1 MSFYTQIPNPEDVL
15 ALEPEEL
22 AGPVL
27 VWLNSRY
34 GTREFSRYN
43 VSLVNHSV
51 SEYPQHLHQKL
62 LRAIMEAW
70 VWLEREGFLAPEPGK
85 GEGWY
90 FISRRGQRITQASQM
105 VEYRRGNLLP
115 KQFLHPLIA
124 EKVYS
129 TFLRGDYD
137 TAVFQ
142 AFKEVE
148 VRVREAGGFTA
159 TDIGTDLMR
168 RAFHQQN
175 GPLSDQNA
183 VAAERQA
190 LSDLFAGAI
199 GSYKN
204 PHSHR
209 NVALDAREAVE
220 MIILASH
227 LLNIVDARDPNH

>member
-1 MSFYTQIPNPEDVL
+1 MSFHTQIPNPEDVL

-22 AGPVL
+22 AGAVL
-27 VWLNSRY
+27 MWLNSRY
-34 GTREFSRYN
+34 GLNKFARQTVGLAN
-43 VSLVNHSV
+43 NSV
-51 SEYPQHLHQKL
+51 SGYPYQFQTQI

-70 VWLEREGFLAPEPGK
+70 TWLEREGFLAPDPGQ
-85 GEGWY
+85 EGWY
-90 FISRRGQRITQASQM
+90 FISRRGQRITQASQ
-105 VEYRRGNLLP
+105 VADYRRGNLLP

-129 TFLRGDYD
+129 AFLRGDYD

-159 TDIGTDLMR
+159 TDLGTDLMR
-168 RAFHQQN
+168 KAFHPQT
-175 GPLSDQNA
+175 GTLTEQNA
-183 VAAERQA
+183 VTSERQA

-209 NVALDAREAVE
+209 NVTLDAREAVE

-227 LLNIVDARDPNH
+227 LLNIVDARDPNP

>member
-1 MSFYTQIPNPEDVL
+1 MSFHTQIPNPDDVL

-22 AGPVL
+22 AGAVL
-27 VWLNSRY
+27 VWLNSTFGQNKFARQNIGQEY
-34 GTREFSRYN
+34 
-43 VSLVNHSV
+43 SV
-51 SEYPQHLHQKL
+51 SGYPQHLHQPILK
-62 LRAIMEAW
+62 AIMEAW
-70 VWLEREGFLAPEPGK
+70 VWLEREGFLAPDPGQA
-85 GEGWY
+85 GWY
-90 FISRRGQRITQASQM
+90 FITRRGQRITQASQ
-105 VEYRRGNLLP
+105 VADYRRGNLLP

-129 TFLRGDYD
+129 AFLRGDYD

-148 VRVREAGGFTA
+148 VRVREAGSFTA
-159 TDIGTDLMR
+159 ADLGTDLMR
-168 RAFHQQN
+168 RAFHPQT
-175 GPLSDQNA
+175 GPLTDQNA
-183 VAAERQA
+183 VTSERQA

-227 LLNIVDARDPNH
+227 LLNIVDARDPNS

>member
-1 MSFYTQIPNPEDVL
+1 MSFHTQIPNPDDVL

-22 AGPVL
+22 AGAVL
-27 VWLNSRY
+27 VWLNSTFGQNKFARQNIGQEY
-34 GTREFSRYN
+34 
-43 VSLVNHSV
+43 SV
-51 SEYPQHLHQKL
+51 SGYPQHLHQPILK
-62 LRAIMEAW
+62 AIMEAW
-70 VWLEREGFLAPEPGK
+70 VWLEREGFLAPDPGQA
-85 GEGWY
+85 GWY
-90 FISRRGQRITQASQM
+90 FITRRGQRITQASQ
-105 VEYRRGNLLP
+105 VADYRRGNLLP

-129 TFLRGDYD
+129 AFLRGDYD

-148 VRVREAGGFTA
+148 VRVREAGSFTA
-159 TDIGTDLMR
+159 ADLGTDLMR
-168 RAFHQQN
+168 RAFHPQT
-175 GPLSDQNA
+175 GPLTDQNA
-183 VAAERQA
+183 VTSERQA

-227 LLNIVDARDPNH
+227 HLNIVDARDPNS

>member
-1 MSFYTQIPNPEDVL
+1 MSFHTQIPNPDDVL

-22 AGPVL
+22 AGAVL

-34 GTREFSRYN
+34 GLNKFARQTVGLADN
-43 VSLVNHSV
+43 SV
-51 SEYPQHLHQKL
+51 SGYPYQFQTQI

-70 VWLEREGFLAPEPGK
+70 TWLEREGFLAPDPGQ
-85 GEGWY
+85 EGWY
-90 FISRRGQRITQASQM
+90 FISRRGQRITQASQ
-105 VEYRRGNLLP
+105 VADYRSGNLLP

-129 TFLRGDYD
+129 SFLRSDYD

-148 VRVREAGGFTA
+148 VRVREAGGFTSA
-159 TDIGTDLMR
+159 DLGTELMR
-168 RAFHQQN
+168 KAFNPQN
-175 GPLSDQNA
+175 GPLTDQNSQSG
-183 VAAERQA
+183 EREA
-190 LSDLFAGAI
+190 LSHLFAGAI

-209 NVALDAREAVE
+209 NVTLDAHEAVE

-227 LLNIVDARDPNH
+227 LLNIVDARDPNP